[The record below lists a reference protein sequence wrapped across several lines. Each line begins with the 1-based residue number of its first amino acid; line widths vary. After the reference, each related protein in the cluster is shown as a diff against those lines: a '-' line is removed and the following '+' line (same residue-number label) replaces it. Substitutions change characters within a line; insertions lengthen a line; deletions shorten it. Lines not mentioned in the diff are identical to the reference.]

1 MAKLQL
7 FQKSP
12 IHLWDFMFPLFP
24 TLIVNELQILQIR
37 QIKFKCALRQAQG
50 AYGTAH

>member
-12 IHLWDFMFPLFP
+12 ILLWDFMFSLSP
-24 TLIVNELQILQIR
+24 TLIFNELQILQIK
-37 QIKFKCALRQAQG
+37 QIEFLNAPFDKLREQSA
-50 AYGTAH
+50 